1 MRKKIISILR
11 CVLRI
16 KKIMITGI
24 LLTAIFTLT
33 VESMQVKAKTQ
44 EKLTLSAWGVSVVA
58 LNAYKIRVKVFE
70 EKHPEIKVN
79 IVFTSW
85 EDYDAKLLTMIAGG
99 IPPDVFLVD
108 RNFAPEYYARGTI
121 EPLTKFIK
129 EDPTLDWKDFL
140 FTKAF
145 TGGIY
150 GNEILGIPNVGASF
164 LWLYNKDL
172 FEAAGLTLPVDLY
185 YQGKWD
191 WNTYIDVAEKLTK
204 DIDGD
209 KIPDQYAGGSSWQNV
224 LVQAGANIFSAD
236 GRKCLLNTPE
246 AKKAFGFFV
255 DQVVKYKVSP
265 PPELEAPK
273 LGMTF
278 ETGKIVFASRWS
290 PWAFYIA
297 NAMKLPFKWN
307 IVMPP
312 YGPAGPRHA
321 TLGQTGPFCIGPG
334 TKDKALAYEFIKDIT
349 SKEAWSRVLKAGIPL
364 MPTRWSIITSP
375 EFRKLSKGINMD
387 MFMDNVK
394 VGEQTGDLNKSR
406 AGRKAI
412 SIINTELNNACRG
425 KKTSDQACEDMT
437 SQIQTWIDET
447 YSK

>member
-1 MRKKIISILR
+1 MVNL
-11 CVLRI
+11 
-16 KKIMITGI
+16 M
-24 LLTAIFTLT
+24 LLIVICTLT
-33 VESMQVKAKTQ
+33 VGFLQVKAKTQ
-44 EKLTLSAWGVSVVA
+44 EKLTLSAWGESVVV
-58 LNAYKIRVKVFE
+58 LNAYKIRAKVFE

-79 IVFTSW
+79 IIFTPW
-85 EDYDAKLLTMIAGG
+85 GDYDVKLLTMIAGG

-108 RNFAPEYYARGTI
+108 RNFTPEYYASGVI
-121 EPLTKFIK
+121 EPLTKFIQ
-129 EDPTLDWKDFL
+129 EDLTLDWKDFF

-164 LWLYNKDL
+164 LWLYNQDL
-172 FEAAGLTLPVDLY
+172 FEAAGLALPSDLY
-185 YQGKWD
+185 YQGE
-191 WNTYIDVAEKLTK
+191 WNWNAYINVAEKLTK

-209 KIPDQYAGGSSWQNV
+209 KIPDQYAGGSVWQNV
-224 LVQAGANIFSAD
+224 LIQAGANIFSTD
-236 GRKCLLNTPE
+236 GQKCILNTPE

-255 DQVVKYKVSP
+255 DQVVKYKVVP

-278 ETGKIVFASRWS
+278 ETGKIAFASRWS

-321 TLGQTGPFCIGPG
+321 TLGQTCPFCIGPG
-334 TKDKALAYEFIKDIT
+334 TKNKALSYEFIKDIT
-349 SKEAWSRVLKAGIPL
+349 SIEAWSRVLKAGIPL
-364 MPTRWSIITSP
+364 VPTRWSIITSS
-375 EFRKLSKGINMD
+375 EFCELSKGVNMD
-387 MFMDNVK
+387 IFMDNVK

-406 AGRKAI
+406 AGRKANN
-412 SIINTELNNACRG
+412 IILTELGNAWRG

-437 SQIQTWIDET
+437 SQIQAWINEI
-447 YSK
+447 YGQ